1 MDKDLLS
8 GKRVLVIED
17 EMLVLMGIEDMLAD
31 LGCTSITAA
40 ANIPTALEFIA
51 ADSFDLATLD
61 VNLSGTRSY
70 AIAAALKD
78 CGIPFAFSTG
88 YGEHGVDQGYGDCP
102 VLNKPFTLFQFKEV
116 VRSLLAEPEP
126 PALAA

>member
-17 EMLVLMGIEDMLAD
+17 EMLVLMGIEDMLGD

-51 ADSFDLATLD
+51 TDRFDLATLD

-78 CGIPFAFSTG
+78 CGIPFAFRLVMGSMVSTR
-88 YGEHGVDQGYGDCP
+88 DMATAQC
-102 VLNKPFTLFQFKEV
+102 
-116 VRSLLAEPEP
+116 
-126 PALAA
+126 